1 MTCDL
6 VVKSILIGDTCVG
19 KTSLVNRL
27 LKNSFKEESNVTIG
41 VEFNVKYFE
50 FDGRV
55 VKLQLWDTAGQEI
68 FRSITTNYFRN
79 TVIAF
84 LVFDLT
90 NKRTFNNCKYWIET
104 LKEICGDKTTIVLLG
119 NKNDLKSSIEVE
131 RKDIEKFADEEN
143 IIYYETSAK
152 ENFKI
157 SQAFSNSIKKL
168 YYDIAGDRSKYY
180 ENHRGITIFN
190 SSKLKNFDKICNNK
204 KISMNKCCNI

>member
-6 VVKSILIGDTCVG
+6 IVKSILIGDTCVG

-27 LKNSFKEESNVTIG
+27 LKNSFKEVSNVTIG

-68 FRSITTNYFRN
+68 FRSITKNYFRN

-90 NKRTFNNCKYWIET
+90 NKRTFNNCKYWIDT

-119 NKNDLKSSIEVE
+119 NKNDLKSSIEVD
-131 RKDIEKFADEEN
+131 RDDIENFADEEN

-157 SQAFSNSIKKL
+157 SKAFSNSIKKL
-168 YYDIAGDRSKYY
+168 YYEIAEDKSNYY
-180 ENHRGITIFN
+180 KNHGGITIFN
-190 SSKLKNFDKICNNK
+190 SSKLNKINNK

>member
-68 FRSITTNYFRN
+68 FRSITKNYFRN

-90 NKRTFNNCKYWIET
+90 NKRTFNNCKYWIDT

-119 NKNDLKSSIEVE
+119 NKNDLKSSIEVD
-131 RKDIEKFADEEN
+131 RDDIENFADEEN

-157 SQAFSNSIKKL
+157 SKAFSNSIKKIIL
-168 YYDIAGDRSKYY
+168 
-180 ENHRGITIFN
+180 
-190 SSKLKNFDKICNNK
+190 
-204 KISMNKCCNI
+204 